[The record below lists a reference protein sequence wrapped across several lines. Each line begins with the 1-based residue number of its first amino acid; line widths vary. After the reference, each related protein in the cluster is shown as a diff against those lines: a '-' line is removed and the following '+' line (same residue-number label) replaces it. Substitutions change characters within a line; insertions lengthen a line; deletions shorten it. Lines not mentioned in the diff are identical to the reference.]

1 MKKFFVFLFFLS
13 ILVIS
18 FNHVSAQQKP
28 QITVTVISASIH
40 NMGPDS
46 TDPDVGTNNELRE
59 PKADDVID
67 AMKKKKQVTVV
78 VWQNNGTK
86 RWAHA
91 VRVRAINVAVR
102 NETDPSTNQTTYYY
116 DARIYDPTSN
126 ATYNRSFAYVVYNS
140 TTNSSLYLDWNGW
153 SIVRDVVTVSSTP
166 QKGRGLLHQQPGQF
180 GFLPLL
186 GTRKFLPKF
195 N

>member
-1 MKKFFVFLFFLS
+1 MKKFFIFLVFLALIILS
-13 ILVIS
+13 
-18 FNHVSAQQKP
+18 FDQASAQQKP
-28 QITVTVISASIH
+28 QVTVTVISGSTH

-59 PKADDVID
+59 PRAEDVVD

-78 VWQNNGTK
+78 IWQNNGTK

-153 SIVRDVVTVSSTP
+153 SVVRDVVTVSSSP
-166 QKGRGLLHQQPGQF
+166 QKGKGLLYQKIEQF

-186 GTRKFLPKF
+186 NSRKVLSRLY
-195 N
+195 